1 MKGRARQKDSNF
13 IFLCADG
20 EAQQAEKERRQF
32 GVVIEKM
39 KELAFRE
46 DQSLE
51 RIEPDNDIIKK
62 KKSIES
68 EFYEIPKT
76 GARVSLRDSKEII
89 DLFCKAANTETVA
102 IQ

>member
-1 MKGRARQKDSNF
+1 M
-13 IFLCADG
+13 
-20 EAQQAEKERRQF
+20 
-32 GVVIEKM
+32 VIEKM

-46 DQSLE
+46 DQSFE

-68 EFYEIPKT
+68 EFYEIPTT

-89 DLFCKAANTETVA
+89 DLFCKAANLEAVA
-102 IQ
+102 IQKNSKGDVSIQSIDSKKKIS